1 MNDNKMNTNK
11 TIDNKLNID
20 RLHIDMSSTDKTNNN
35 SFSTKPDL
43 SSLPTGKIKYGL
55 TNDYMFRAVFQENK
69 KALEGLL
76 YALLAL
82 PEGSI
87 AAIDI
92 ENPIELGKVINDKTC
107 ILDLKIMLNDKQL
120 LNIEMQ
126 VTDYGNWPERSL
138 TYLCRAFDHLK
149 GGEDYSMVRPTMHIG
164 IIDFDL
170 TGLTPEFYAEYML
183 LNTKNHEVYSDK
195 FRLRV
200 LNLNH
205 INHVPEDYKNSL
217 YHWAKLFKATTWEE
231 IKMLAEKND
240 YMGET
245 IVTMHQM
252 TEDEKIAAECAARER
267 YERDTLSIYRKG
279 LREGRAETEAI
290 IAEKDKSLVKQRDTI
305 AQKDKSLAEQ
315 QKELANQ
322 RDTIE
327 KLTRQLAELKSQIK

>member
-1 MNDNKMNTNK
+1 MNNDKINNDKMNNDNRF
-11 TIDNKLNID
+11 I
-20 RLHIDMSSTDKTNNN
+20 
-35 SFSTKPDL
+35 TKPDL

-170 TGLTPEFYAEYML
+170 PGLSPEFYAEYML
-183 LNTKNHEVYSDK
+183 LNTKNGEVYSDK

-200 LNLNH
+200 LNLNQ

-290 IAEKDKSLVKQRDTI
+290 IAEKDKSLAEKDKTLAEQRDTI
-305 AQKDKSLAEQ
+305 AE
-315 QKELANQ
+315 
-322 RDTIE
+322 
-327 KLTRQLAELKSQIK
+327 LTRQLEELKSQKK

>member
-1 MNDNKMNTNK
+1 MNNDKMNNDNRF
-11 TIDNKLNID
+11 I
-20 RLHIDMSSTDKTNNN
+20 
-35 SFSTKPDL
+35 TKPDL

-170 TGLTPEFYAEYML
+170 PGLSPEFYAEYML
-183 LNTKNHEVYSDK
+183 LNVKSYEVYSDK

-200 LNLNH
+200 LNLNQ

-217 YHWAKLFKATTWEE
+217 HHWAKLFKATTWEE

-290 IAEKDKSLVKQRDTI
+290 IAEKDKSLAEKDKSLAEKDKSLAKQRDTI
-305 AQKDKSLAEQ
+305 AE
-315 QKELANQ
+315 
-322 RDTIE
+322 
-327 KLTRQLAELKSQIK
+327 LTRQLEELKSQIK

>member
-1 MNDNKMNTNK
+1 MNNDTINNDKMNNDNRF
-11 TIDNKLNID
+11 I
-20 RLHIDMSSTDKTNNN
+20 
-35 SFSTKPDL
+35 TKPDL

-170 TGLTPEFYAEYML
+170 PGLSPEFYAEYML
-183 LNTKNHEVYSDK
+183 LNTKNGEVYSDK

-200 LNLNH
+200 LNLNQ

-231 IKMLAEKND
+231 IKMLSEKND

-290 IAEKDKSLVKQRDTI
+290 IAEKDKSLAEKDKSLAEKDKSLAKQRDTI
-305 AQKDKSLAEQ
+305 AE
-315 QKELANQ
+315 
-322 RDTIE
+322 
-327 KLTRQLAELKSQIK
+327 LTRQLDELKLQK

>member
-1 MNDNKMNTNK
+1 MNDNK
-11 TIDNKLNID
+11 IYF
-20 RLHIDMSSTDKTNNN
+20 DKANNN
-35 SFSTKPDL
+35 SISSKPDL

-76 YALLAL
+76 YALLTL

-170 TGLTPEFYAEYML
+170 PGLSPEFYAEYML
-183 LNTKNHEVYSDK
+183 LNTKNGEVYSDK

-200 LNLNH
+200 LNLNQ

-290 IAEKDKSLVKQRDTI
+290 IAKKDKSLAEKDKSL
-305 AQKDKSLAEQ
+305 AEKDKSLAEQ
-315 QKELANQ
+315 RE
-322 RDTIE
+322 TIAE
-327 KLTRQLAELKSQIK
+327 LTRQLEELKLQIK

>member
-1 MNDNKMNTNK
+1 MINNDRRF
-11 TIDNKLNID
+11 I
-20 RLHIDMSSTDKTNNN
+20 
-35 SFSTKPDL
+35 TKPDL

-87 AAIDI
+87 ATIDI

-107 ILDLKIMLNDKQL
+107 ILDLKIMMNDKQL

-149 GGEDYSMVRPTMHIG
+149 GGEDYSMVRPTMHIE

-170 TGLTPEFYAEYML
+170 PGLSPEFYAEYML
-183 LNTKNHEVYSDK
+183 LNTKNGEVYSDK
-195 FRLRV
+195 FRLHV
-200 LNLNH
+200 LNLNQ
-205 INHVPEDYKNSL
+205 INHVPKDYKNSL

-290 IAEKDKSLVKQRDTI
+290 IAKKDKSL
-305 AQKDKSLAEQ
+305 AEKDKSLAEQ
-315 QKELANQ
+315 RE
-322 RDTIE
+322 TIAE
-327 KLTRQLAELKSQIK
+327 LTRQLEELKSQIK

>member
-1 MNDNKMNTNK
+1 MINNDRRF
-11 TIDNKLNID
+11 I
-20 RLHIDMSSTDKTNNN
+20 
-35 SFSTKPDL
+35 TKPDL

-87 AAIDI
+87 ATIDI

-170 TGLTPEFYAEYML
+170 PGLSPEFYAEYML
-183 LNTKNHEVYSDK
+183 LNTKNGEVYSDK

-200 LNLNH
+200 LNLNQ

-290 IAEKDKSLVKQRDTI
+290 IAKKDKSLAEKDKSL
-305 AQKDKSLAEQ
+305 AEKDKSLAEQ
-315 QKELANQ
+315 RE
-322 RDTIE
+322 TIAE
-327 KLTRQLAELKSQIK
+327 LTRQLEELKLQIK

>member
-1 MNDNKMNTNK
+1 MQ
-11 TIDNKLNID
+11 KLHLI
-20 RLHIDMSSTDKTNNN
+20 L
-35 SFSTKPDL
+35 
-43 SSLPTGKIKYGL
+43 
-55 TNDYMFRAVFQENK
+55 FRAVFQENK

-87 AAIDI
+87 ATIDI

-170 TGLTPEFYAEYML
+170 PELSPEFYAEYML
-183 LNTKNHEVYSDK
+183 LNVKNHEVYSDK

-200 LNLNH
+200 LNLNQ
-205 INHVPEDYKNSL
+205 IKHVPEDYKNSL

-290 IAEKDKSLVKQRDTI
+290 IAK
-305 AQKDKSLAEQ
+305 KDKSLAEKDKSLAQ
-315 QKELANQ
+315 QRE
-322 RDTIE
+322 TI
-327 KLTRQLAELKSQIK
+327 A

>member
-1 MNDNKMNTNK
+1 MNDNK
-11 TIDNKLNID
+11 IYF
-20 RLHIDMSSTDKTNNN
+20 DKANNN
-35 SFSTKPDL
+35 SISSKPDL

-76 YALLAL
+76 YALLTL

-170 TGLTPEFYAEYML
+170 PGLSPEFYAEYML
-183 LNTKNHEVYSDK
+183 LNTKNGEVYSDK

-200 LNLNH
+200 LNLNQ

-290 IAEKDKSLVKQRDTI
+290 IAK
-305 AQKDKSLAEQ
+305 KDKSLAE
-315 QKELANQ
+315 KDKSLAEKDKSLAEKDKTLAEQ
-322 RDTIE
+322 RDTIAE
-327 KLTRQLAELKSQIK
+327 LTRQLEELKSQIK

>member
-1 MNDNKMNTNK
+1 MNDIKTNIIK
-11 TIDNKLNID
+11 TIDYKFNND
-20 RLHIDMSSTDKTNNN
+20 MLHNDMSNTDKTNNN

-170 TGLTPEFYAEYML
+170 PGLSPEFYAEYML
-183 LNTKNHEVYSDK
+183 LNTKNGEVYSDK

-200 LNLNH
+200 LNLNQ

-290 IAEKDKSLVKQRDTI
+290 IAKKDKSLAEKDKSL
-305 AQKDKSLAEQ
+305 AEKDKSLAEQ
-315 QKELANQ
+315 RE
-322 RDTIE
+322 TIAE
-327 KLTRQLAELKSQIK
+327 LTRQLEELKLQIK